1 MDAVLETRAAER
13 EELELARQRVT
24 ECLTNE
30 PRSFEEFLTAVLEA
44 TGPIQ
49 VSAIKAA
56 IWEAIERKDA
66 ELLSGFRIRRRTQ

>member
-1 MDAVLETRAAER
+1 
-13 EELELARQRVT
+13 VT